1 MAINFVV
8 VNLVETKRVILRM
21 QVAIQENPEKGFW
34 YVSLAAFVCAPF
46 LTNDGVCLLM
56 VEPILQA
63 FRSTFA
69 TVQEGISDQ
78 PAVVT
83 ERAIASPNSKLEA
96 SDAIYFLL
104 SLACSSNIGSALTY
118 TGNPQ
123 NMIVS
128 NLLALFNFI
137 SSLYCVSR
145 SHRML

>member
-1 MAINFVV
+1 MAINFIV

-69 TVQEGISDQ
+69 TIEASTDRPSKDTTDV
-78 PAVVT
+78 
-83 ERAIASPNSKLEA
+83 AIASPNSKLEA

-123 NMIVS
+123 NMIVGH
-128 NLLALFNFI
+128 
-137 SSLYCVSR
+137 SLYFTA
-145 SHRML
+145 